1 MLVTGGAGFIG
12 SHLVDRLIAESPK
25 RIVVVDNFFLGNESN
40 LSDARAAYPDLQV
53 LRLDASNLAAMQD
66 VVTANEI
73 ETVVDLAVVPLPTAL
88 DYPHWTMLTN
98 IGITATFCEIA
109 RRGLIER
116 LVHMSSS
123 EAYGSGR
130 YVPMDED
137 HPDDAITP
145 YAAAKAAEDHI
156 IRSFKEGSELKE
168 VFLNENLGHVV
179 QVIEAIT
186 AALQAGNKVL
196 LFGNGGSAADAQHLA
211 AEFVN
216 RFMIERPPLPAIALS
231 TDTSVLTS
239 IGNDYDFSEIFSKQ
253 IRALGQEGDVAWGIS
268 TSGKS
273 ANVVRGLET
282 AKKKG
287 LVTIGLTGGDGGD
300 IARIVDHALIVSSR
314 NTPRVQEV
322 HVAVGHVICEMIDY
336 KLFQRPDAP

>member
-40 LSDARAAYPDLQV
+40 LSSAREQFPDLQV

-66 VVTANEI
+66 VVAANQI
-73 ETVVDLAVVPLPTAL
+73 ETVFDLAVVPLPTSL

-130 YVPMDED
+130 YVPMDEG
-137 HPDDAITP
+137 HPNDAITP

-156 IRSFKEGSELKE
+156 IRSYVQTFGIDATVVRPFNNYGPRQNPGSYAGILPI
-168 VFLNENLGHVV
+168 
-179 QVIEAIT
+179 VIHRVERGLPIEIHGDGEQSRDFTFVRDTADLTVAIHET
-186 AALQAGNKVL
+186 
-196 LFGNGGSAADAQHLA
+196 SAA
-211 AEFVN
+211 
-216 RFMIERPPLPAIALS
+216 
-231 TDTSVLTS
+231 
-239 IGNDYDFSEIFSKQ
+239 
-253 IRALGQEGDVAWGIS
+253 
-268 TSGKS
+268 
-273 ANVVRGLET
+273 RGLEINVAT
-282 AKKKG
+282 G
-287 LVTIGLTGGDGGD
+287 VGTTINHLVQRILEIMGKPDHPVIHTDERPGDVRRHQADVGRLVSLVGRQPAVLSD
-300 IARIVDHALIVSSR
+300 EALSETVEWYR
-314 NTPRVQEV
+314 GVL
-322 HVAVGHVICEMIDY
+322 A
-336 KLFQRPDAP
+336 